1 MKLSTKQLKQIIIE
15 ELRGVLMEVKYGQDD
30 TPAEYSLWNGT
41 DHVPYPMGP
50 PEGIPANFMLKL
62 QQLAADDPAQAA
74 ELAAGLVQDDEKAKE
89 ISDYLYDIAIAHI
102 TKKTRLSAIVD
113 ERNNEIVIFEEEM
126 DGELYFANNFP
137 LSIPRSEV
145 YDYMKQLAKVEKY

>member
-1 MKLSTKQLKQIIIE
+1 
-15 ELRGVLMEVKYGQDD
+15 MEVKYS
-30 TPAEYSLWNGT
+30 AEPTHEYTLWNGT

-50 PEGIPANFMLKL
+50 PEGLPDDFMFKL

-89 ISDYLYDIAIAHI
+89 MSDYLYDVAIANI
-102 TKKTRLSAIVD
+102 TKKSRLSAIVD
-113 ERNNEIVIFEEEM
+113 APNNEIVIFEEEM
-126 DGELYFANNFP
+126 DGDLYYANNFP